1 MPQSPQRLVLAS
13 ASPRRLDLLRQI
25 GLEPDLVEAAEVDE
39 TPLKDETPR
48 RLALRLAGQK
58 ACGVAARHM
67 DSYVLAA
74 AIAAAA
80 KVEPQRDI
88 TPGFELTANPGRTA
102 VPVSAKAVHH
112 DDGRPSLA
120 RPQALWHMNNAG
132 ELLPVRRK
140 GDALLH
146 ALVRSLA
153 PSHPS
158 NILRANLAKQQRGKC
173 P

>member
-1 MPQSPQRLVLAS
+1 MHAADRAFSIRDRVFEDDGRHPRVDRRPIDRTPGPKPRPGGADPVGIVLRAAGNVGQRV
-13 ASPRRLDLLRQI
+13 PGVRDLLH
-25 GLEPDLVEAAEVDE
+25 GDDTAA
-39 TPLKDETPR
+39 
-48 RLALRLAGQK
+48 
-58 ACGVAARHM
+58 
-67 DSYVLAA
+67 LAA

-88 TPGFELTANPGRTA
+88 TPGFELTAKPRRTA
-102 VPVSAKAVHH
+102 GPVSAKAVHH

-158 NILRANLAKQQRGKC
+158 NILR
-173 P
+173 